1 LITAILLLLLFLV
14 AIVLVQTAIDDP
26 GYVLI
31 SRAPHEIEISLSLF
45 LLALFVLIISSYIIL
60 RLTIRLLHA
69 PRDIG
74 RWHGRRNVQLA
85 RKATLDGYAR
95 LIEGDWHA
103 AEKTLTARL
112 IHSTTPLLDY
122 LGAAYA
128 AQQQGNATARD
139 NYLDCAQA
147 LDPAHSEA
155 IDITRARLLERDG
168 QIDGARDVLEQLY
181 QEGSK
186 SSASQGMLVS
196 LLRLQQDWKTLE
208 KILPDLKNSALLPKA
223 ELETAWCEVKI
234 HRLGEKSDNDGSNAI
249 NVWASLSRKDKRNP
263 LLLEAYCRRLMDTSK
278 ESLAEKFLRKRLTK
292 QWEKNLVQ
300 LYGLIRTNE
309 PLEQIQVA
317 EGWLRA
323 HSEDPDLLVALAR
336 LYLHVGNK
344 DRSRSLLTEA
354 SRYGGGEESHFE
366 LGLLLEAA
374 GEGDSALQA
383 YRRGMARSTH
393 EVPSLTKLPLGE
405 ILPLASEPH
414 EPK

>member
-1 LITAILLLLLFLV
+1 MITAILLLLLFLV

-155 IDITRARLLERDG
+155 IDITRARLLE
-168 QIDGARDVLEQLY
+168 
-181 QEGSK
+181 
-186 SSASQGMLVS
+186 
-196 LLRLQQDWKTLE
+196 
-208 KILPDLKNSALLPKA
+208 
-223 ELETAWCEVKI
+223 
-234 HRLGEKSDNDGSNAI
+234 
-249 NVWASLSRKDKRNP
+249 
-263 LLLEAYCRRLMDTSK
+263 
-278 ESLAEKFLRKRLTK
+278 
-292 QWEKNLVQ
+292 
-300 LYGLIRTNE
+300 
-309 PLEQIQVA
+309 
-317 EGWLRA
+317 
-323 HSEDPDLLVALAR
+323 
-336 LYLHVGNK
+336 
-344 DRSRSLLTEA
+344 
-354 SRYGGGEESHFE
+354 
-366 LGLLLEAA
+366 
-374 GEGDSALQA
+374 
-383 YRRGMARSTH
+383 
-393 EVPSLTKLPLGE
+393 
-405 ILPLASEPH
+405 
-414 EPK
+414 